1 MGTLPTANHQV
12 ARFFNMVSLLADFLG
27 VHSNKERD
35 LKLFQRYLIPTRTFK
50 VLSQAHLRN
59 VFCMII
65 CGIGFVDLDFSFFDD
80 KFVARTIDLTI
91 SIGREPN
98 NHPHGAVTVIATVA
112 VPAFQGTCHR
122 LPSSFLLG
130 SMWMSYER
138 CHCLLPFVIGYGR
151 DGSAIGS
158 GWTFDDVFPALRP
171 EPQKTNQG
179 CNLTTSDW

>member
-1 MGTLPTANHQV
+1 MIMYDYVWLCMIMYDYV
-12 ARFFNMVSLLADFLG
+12 WLCMIMYDYVWL
-27 VHSNKERD
+27 
-35 LKLFQRYLIPTRTFK
+35 
-50 VLSQAHLRN
+50 
-59 VFCMII
+59 CMII
-65 CGIGFVDLDFSFFDD
+65 CVYIDFADLDFSFFD

-98 NHPHGAVTVIATVA
+98 NHPHGALTVIATVA

-138 CHCLLPFVIGYGR
+138 CHCLLLFVSGYGW
-151 DGSAIGS
+151 DGSAVGS

-179 CNLTTSDW
+179 CPLPTSDWQCFSWER